1 MYKYRYINYYKRR
14 TPSGLFPNTVTLTWN
29 IWDNELT
36 DAWATVI
43 RRKLSQADITPRD
56 YSAHTSFP
64 ACQDKYKIFSDICK
78 NVEIARRLRPELEWP
93 SDINQIDQ
101 DKLNYLHER
110 FHESQEFVLSN
121 PDARKSMTSD
131 GIDQIREAFNKINH
145 DIHSL
150 ENIIQFQ
157 ARDEKSK
164 TDRQNYHVIN
174 FGLYDGD
181 LRLPVTENMRKE
193 FWRERELPEYKA
205 AQLWLG
211 YATVGKN
218 LLHCVIN
225 DDPEVVRDDMLRP
238 QIDIGGESLAII
250 NNGDLWKRGRDN
262 HESRHAS
269 WQRRLEEFMS
279 RHDLYQYVNHNAPE
293 HFYGKQPSL
302 GVCGDEH
309 NSWTEE
315 DYYRLFTEYKL
326 DSVELLEI

>member
-1 MYKYRYINYYKRR
+1 MFKYRYINYYKRR
-14 TPSGLFPNTVTLTWN
+14 TSSGLYPNEVNLTWN

-43 RRKLSQADITPRD
+43 RRKLSQETITPQD
-56 YSAHTSFP
+56 YSAHSSFP
-64 ACQDKYKIFSDICK
+64 ACQDKYKVFSNICR
-78 NVEIARRLRPELEWP
+78 NVEIAKKARPELEWP
-93 SDINQIDQ
+93 TDINVIDQ

-110 FHESQEFVLSN
+110 FHESQEFFLS
-121 PDARKSMTSD
+121 DLEIKKTLT
-131 GIDQIREAFNKINH
+131 IDLEKVRSAFNEINH
-145 DIHSL
+145 DIHTL
-150 ENIIQFQ
+150 ENIIEFQ

-174 FGLYDGD
+174 FGLYDGK

-193 FWRERELPEYKA
+193 FWRERELPEYKP

-238 QIDIGGESLAII
+238 QIDIGGETLAII
-250 NNGDLWKRGRDN
+250 YNGDYTTSRNEHDA
-262 HESRHAS
+262 RHAN
-269 WQRRLEEFMS
+269 WQRQLEDFMA
-279 RHDLYQYVNHNAPE
+279 RHDLYQYVNHNSPE

-302 GVCGDEH
+302 GVCADEH
-309 NSWTEE
+309 NSWTED

-326 DSVELLEI
+326 DSVELLDV